1 MSSCKILYIDVG
13 VGGGI
18 TEPAG
23 MSLVGLE
30 RVNSDLTGCHL
41 LLCVV
46 ISLLLLVHV
55 WFMCTLLASPLQ
67 RWFSAALSTI
77 AVEK

>member
-1 MSSCKILYIDVG
+1 MSSCKILYIIVG
-13 VGGGI
+13 LWGGGGV

-30 RVNSDLTGCHL
+30 RVNSNLTGCHL

-46 ISLLLLVHV
+46 ISLL
-55 WFMCTLLASPLQ
+55 
-67 RWFSAALSTI
+67 
-77 AVEK
+77 